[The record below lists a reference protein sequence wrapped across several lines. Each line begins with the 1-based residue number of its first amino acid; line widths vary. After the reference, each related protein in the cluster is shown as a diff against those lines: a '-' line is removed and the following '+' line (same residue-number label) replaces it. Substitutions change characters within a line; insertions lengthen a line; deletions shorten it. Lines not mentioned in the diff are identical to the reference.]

1 MEFLTYD
8 IDTVMNIVTRADDPS
23 GATDCTTHGINPK
36 LVILL
41 VTRDSIE
48 DLYEISVLNKLSL
61 HCLQK
66 LDHWAL

>member
-1 MEFLTYD
+1 MEFLTYG
-8 IDTVMNIVTRADDPS
+8 IDTVMNIVTRADDPL

-48 DLYEISVLNKLSL
+48 DLYEKSV
-61 HCLQK
+61 
-66 LDHWAL
+66 